1 MVMTHPPPEISFDP
15 APVLVGLEWRV
26 IAKHSNG
33 EEQYIAGFADE
44 AEAWS
49 WLRGEPRKKWL
60 LARGY
65 FEPSDAKDKPSGSTV
80 NYTEGDMHGTTEVDP
95 TTQQRPLPSSLPS
108 GRN

>member
-1 MVMTHPPPEISFDP
+1 VVTTHPPPDITFDA
-15 APVLVGLEWRV
+15 APVLVGSEWRI

-49 WLRGEPRKKWL
+49 WLRGEAREKWL
-60 LARGY
+60 SARGY
-65 FEPSDAKDKPSGSTV
+65 FERPNSQDKPSGTV
-80 NYTEGDMHGTTEVDP
+80 NFTEGDMHGTTEVDP

-108 GRN
+108 SRD